1 MKTTKIQKALLKINE
16 ICEKLQSQRIRLT
29 SLNVLNDYKIILN
42 DDRIYNN
49 QKGKDI
55 INTII
60 SELKEYDNED
70 VRDYYELE
78 TYLPVMKEYRKL
90 FNLD

>member
-1 MKTTKIQKALLKINE
+1 MKTTKIQKAILKINE

-29 SLNVLNDYKIILN
+29 SINVLHDYKIILN
-42 DDRIYNN
+42 DERIYKNP
-49 QKGKDI
+49 KGKDI

-60 SELKEYDNED
+60 SELKEYDNQE
-70 VRDYYELE
+70 VRDYYEIE
-78 TYLPVMKEYRKL
+78 TYLPIMKEYRKL